1 MNKKDFKY
9 SENHIW
15 ATWNGSNNSATL
27 GLSDYAQSQLGEILW
42 FELPGIGTMLNRS
55 EKMGEVESLK
65 AVAELLSPLSGEVTE
80 INQAV
85 LDTPYLV
92 NEDPYGAGWLVKL
105 RLDRVFEIES
115 LMTSEQYEEFVAQEN
130 PEGKA

>member
-1 MNKKDFKY
+1 MNNKDFKY

-15 ATWNGSNNSATL
+15 AIWDGSNNSATI

-42 FELPGIGTMLNRS
+42 FELPGVGTMLNQS

-65 AVAELLSPLSGEVTE
+65 AVAELLSPVSGEVTK

-92 NEDPYGAGWLVKL
+92 NEDPYGSGWLVEL
-105 RLDRVFEIES
+105 RLNRVLEIES
-115 LMTSEQYEEFVAQEN
+115 LMTSEQYEEFVAREN